1 MAPQQAAPQ
10 TAGRRRSRAGKKKAS
25 GNDTALLLFG
35 DAFVTALW
43 VMISSLFAEVST
55 SSFHDTLHTCLVVDG
70 PCMPPSVLLFA
81 LLFPLRACPF
91 HGSCTTWQGPPNPH
105 PCFSLCVCL
114 SNMSGLD
121 SRTLHRPYRDPA
133 VFYHLH
139 PQHTTPLCPPL
150 TVASALQTL
159 QGSRDPPRDQRPW
172 CVVALDCFLPCS
184 FQSQSM
190 CTPIMSL
197 IHANLQAAETL
208 HEISD
213 LAESALAV
221 LIAMLV
227 GLSWSTFLP

>member
-25 GNDTALLLFG
+25 GDDTALLLFG

-133 VFYHLH
+133 VFTISTLSTLH
-139 PQHTTPLCPPL
+139 H
-150 TVASALQTL
+150 SALPL
-159 QGSRDPPRDQRPW
+159 LWP
-172 CVVALDCFLPCS
+172 LPCKH
-184 FQSQSM
+184 
-190 CTPIMSL
+190 CR
-197 IHANLQAAETL
+197 AAETL
-208 HEISD
+208 HEISG
-213 LAESALAV
+213 LGVSLPWIVSCHALFS
-221 LIAMLV
+221 
-227 GLSWSTFLP
+227 LSRCAPPSCL